1 MVNKK
6 IFLILFQLFCIFPFL
21 QAQQLMNY
29 EKAWIHIEDLI
40 NKKGLTET
48 ALKEVNQLF
57 ETAKKEKNASQQ
69 IKALVYKVH
78 LRQIKEEDADLKT
91 IKEIE
96 QEIETAVE
104 PVKSI
109 LYSLAAESYWNYFQ
123 NHRWL
128 IYDRTNTGKMI
139 NPDPETWTKVD
150 FHDKITHL
158 FRLSI
163 AQEYLLKQ
171 TTLEQFDVILSK
183 GNVRYLRP
191 TLFDLLSHRALRYF
205 ENDENDLI
213 QPEKIFEI
221 GSPSFYGPAK
231 EFIKLIPQTTDSFSL
246 QYQAFVLYQKLI
258 TFHLNDEKQ
267 LALMD
272 IDLLRLQFV
281 HRYSTLEDK
290 TDHYRAALLQFI
302 NQYQRSP
309 LTAQA
314 AYLLGKDY
322 AEYAHTYDFKKHKVD
337 DPLNPRW
344 YFKKAID
351 LCKPYTELNEES
363 EGISNCYNLIR
374 QINEKTIQIVTE
386 KVNLPNIPFRALVR
400 YRNIEKAYFRIIPVT
415 KSFYNDFV
423 QRSWDDSI
431 WRTLKDQSA
440 HIQLSFELPA
450 SEDKQLH
457 ATEIRIPA
465 LPVGTYIL
473 LASSNERFDLNENL
487 LSLHFFHS
495 SALAWMHNKN
505 HYYVVNRETGQPIKN
520 AQAIFWTHR
529 YDYNTNRF
537 IAIQNE
543 KYTTDGN
550 GYFKGLGPQTNVYFD
565 RTLEIRSGA
574 DYLHLDDHIYS
585 YNYTGNKDSEND
597 EQKKR
602 VFLFTDR
609 SIYRPGQTVYF
620 KGIVITQNSKTGKS
634 GILPAFKT
642 KMHLL
647 NTDHTRTDSIEVT
660 TNEFGSFTGQFQIP
674 TGKLNGEFSIEES
687 ITGTTT
693 GFSVEE
699 YKRPQ
704 FFIEYAPIKKTFRV
718 YDTIQ
723 ITGIAKAYAGN
734 TITDAKVK
742 YRVVRQPRLPY
753 PWLCRVWGWPDTKEQ
768 EITNG
773 TTATQPD
780 GSFHI
785 NFTATP
791 DKLIRKEL
799 NPVFEYKVIADIT
812 DLNGETRTAETTIS
826 SGYQSL
832 QLKVSMPESIKSTIN
847 NFNQLTIRTDN
858 LMGQHIAWPVTVTMH
873 RIQAPD
879 RLIRN
884 RYWDEPD
891 QFIINEETYKKEFPY
906 DLYYRELDQ
915 DTWKRIGFIAIKS
928 DTTREDGRFSFPV
941 VTSSKEKKKLI
952 PGWYVVEV
960 VTHDKDGQE
969 LKDNIY
975 IELKDDASDRT
986 TAPVY
991 IWSFPEANNTEPGTY
1006 TTIQFGSSA
1015 ENVFIVQHHEKNEN
1029 VEPVFHRISQEHKSI
1044 RIPITESERGG
1055 TGYSFSFIKHNRF
1068 FSFTRT
1074 INVPYS
1080 NKELVISHE
1089 TFRDKTQP
1097 GSKEQWKVKI
1107 SGKNGDRVAAELLT
1121 SLYDAS
1127 LDQFRIHYWNKPDI
1141 YPLYT
1146 IKNEWTSGGFYKIE
1160 SLNKNWYKIQWKGFD
1175 KRYDEL
1181 IGIMSM
1187 SQSYLLKRGRMD
1199 AVSMMPNASNL
1210 EDVQLQEK
1218 RSPDS
1223 SVVQTDQKR
1232 PEAQK
1237 RKRDDWG
1244 EIQIRSNFNETAFF
1258 HPSLRTD
1265 STGAVEINLVMPEA
1279 LTQWKWLLLA
1289 HTKDLSFGFSEK
1301 KIVTQKKLMVQS
1313 FAPRFLREG
1322 DLFEFTAKITNLSD
1336 ERIKGQS
1343 ALFLFRNSSGISV
1356 DSLFQN
1362 NNPVCD
1368 FSLEPG
1374 RSTVVIFKTTIP
1386 DLFSELLTYRIIAK
1400 GSPEKGMMLAVSD
1413 GEESLLPVLTNR
1425 ILVTES
1431 LPINSRKDGTTNFTF
1446 SKLLNYTSNTL
1457 THHLITIEY
1466 TSNPVW
1472 YAIQAL
1478 PYIMEIPFVC
1488 AEQVWN
1494 QFYANALASHITNK
1508 LPRIKTYFEQWQ
1520 QLDSSILMSNLEKNA
1535 ELKSILLQET
1545 PWILE
1550 AKNESQQKKHI
1561 ALLFDLVR
1569 LSKELNKTIEYLKSM
1584 QAPNG
1589 GFVWLKGGPDD
1600 RYMTQ
1605 YIVTGIGHLMKLQAL
1620 PDQHQQAINA
1630 ILEKAILYLDQQI
1643 LNDYNELL
1651 KTKVNLKQNQ
1661 ISHIQI
1667 QYLYMRSFFK
1677 SIPQTAGTQKAYQY
1691 YYGQAR
1697 KYWLK
1702 NSRNMQGMIALV
1714 LNRNGD
1720 FKTPRSIVLSLK
1732 ENATR
1737 TDEMGMYWKEFNS
1750 GYYWHQA
1757 PIEAQALMI
1766 EVFQEIAK
1774 DEEVLSDLKTWL
1786 LKQKQTQNWKST
1798 KATAEACYALLLQ
1811 GLSWIEHEPTA
1822 AIKLGDTNFNSKTE
1836 QTTPGLGYFKRTI
1849 NGREVKPQN
1858 GNIQLTVQGSRNMP
1872 TWGGIYWQYFENLDQ
1887 VTASATSLQLK
1898 KKYFL
1903 EQNTING
1910 PLLIPITDTTR
1921 LHVGD
1926 KIKVRIELKT
1936 DRHLEYVHMKDLRP
1950 ACMEPGNTI
1959 SGYKWQGGIG
1969 YYETT
1974 RDAATDFFIDRL
1986 NRGSYVFEYPL
1997 YVTHNGSYSS
2007 GITSIQCLYAPE
2019 FSAHSE
2025 GIRIKVE

>member
-1 MVNKK
+1 MVSKK
-6 IFLILFQLFCIFPFL
+6 IYLILFQLFFTFPFL
-21 QAQQLMNY
+21 QGQQLMNY
-29 EKAWIHIEDLI
+29 EKAWTHIEDLI

-91 IKEIE
+91 IKELE
-96 QEIETAVE
+96 KEIETAVE

-109 LYSLAAESYWNYFQ
+109 LYNLAAESYWNYFQ
-123 NHRWL
+123 NNRWQ
-128 IYDRTNTGKMI
+128 IYDRTNTGNMV
-139 NPDPETWTKVD
+139 NPDPETWTRFD
-150 FHDKITHL
+150 FHLKITQL
-158 FRLSI
+158 FQLSI
-163 AQEYLLKQ
+163 AQEILLKH
-171 TTLEQFDVILSK
+171 TSLEQFEAILSK
-183 GNVRYLRP
+183 GNMRHLRP

-205 ENDENDLI
+205 ENDENNPV
-213 QPEKIFEI
+213 QPEKAFEI
-221 GSPSFYGPAK
+221 GSIPFYGSAK
-231 EFIKLIPQTTDSFSL
+231 EFIKLTPQTTDTISL

-258 TFHLNDEKQ
+258 TFHLNDENP

-272 IDLLRLQFV
+272 IDLLRLQFI

-290 TDHYRAALLQFI
+290 SEYYRSALLQFI
-302 NQYQRSP
+302 NLYQRSP

-314 AYLLGKDY
+314 AYLLGKEY
-322 AEYAHTYDFKKHKVD
+322 AEFAHTYDFKKHKVD
-337 DPLNPRW
+337 DGQNPRW

-351 LCKPYTELNEES
+351 LCKPYTELKEES

-374 QINEKTIQIVTE
+374 QINEKTIRITTE
-386 KVNLPNIPFRALVR
+386 KVNLPNKPFRALVS
-400 YRNIEKAYFRIIPVT
+400 YRNIEKAFFRIIPVT
-415 KSFYNDFV
+415 QSFYNDFV

-440 HIQLSFELPA
+440 HMQLSFELPA

-465 LPVGTYIL
+465 LPTGSYIL
-473 LASSNERFDLNENL
+473 LASSNERFDVNENL
-487 LSLHFFHS
+487 LALHFFHS

-529 YDYNTNRF
+529 YDYNINRF
-537 IAIQNE
+537 VATQNE

-550 GYFKGLGPQTNVYFD
+550 GYFKAQEQQSNMYFD
-565 RTLEIRSGA
+565 RTLEIRSGI
-574 DYLHLDDHIYS
+574 DQLHLDERIYS
-585 YNYTGNKDSEND
+585 YTYTGNESTEN
-597 EQKKR
+597 EELKKR

-609 SIYRPGQTVYF
+609 SIYRPGQTVFF
-620 KGIVITQNSKTGKS
+620 KGIVITQNNKTGKS

-642 KMHLL
+642 NIHLL
-647 NTDHTRTDSIEVT
+647 NTDHTRTDSIEVI

-704 FFIEYAPIKKTFRV
+704 FFIEYAPIKKTYRV

-723 ITGIAKAYAGN
+723 VTGIAKAFAGN

-742 YRVVRQPRLPY
+742 YRVVREARLPY
-753 PWLCRVWGWPDTKEQ
+753 PWLCRIWGWPETKQQ

-780 GSFHI
+780 GSFCI

-791 DKLIRKEL
+791 DKQIRKEL
-799 NPVFEYKVIADIT
+799 NPFFEYKVIVDIT

-832 QLKVSMPESIKSTIN
+832 QLKVSIPESIQSTIN
-847 NFNQLTIRTDN
+847 NFNQLIVRTEN
-858 LMGQHIAWPVTVTMH
+858 LMGQHVAWPVTVSMH

-879 RLIRN
+879 RLIRD

-891 QFIINEETYKKEFPY
+891 QFIINEETYKKDFPY
-906 DLYYRELDQ
+906 DLYHWELEQ
-915 DTWKRIGFIAIKS
+915 DTWKRIGFIATIS
-928 DTTREDGRFSFPV
+928 DTTREDGRFSFPIV
-941 VTSSKEKKKLI
+941 KNSKEKKKI
-952 PGWYVVEV
+952 SPGWYVVDV
-960 VTHDKDGQE
+960 VTRDKDGQE
-969 LKDNIY
+969 LKEKIY

-986 TAPVY
+986 TAPGY
-991 IWSFPEANNTEPGTY
+991 IWKFPEEIIAEPGKLA
-1006 TTIQFGSSA
+1006 TIQFGSSA
-1015 ENVFIVQHHEKNEN
+1015 NDVFIVQQHEKNES
-1029 VEPVFHRISQEHKSI
+1029 VQPVFHRISNEHKSI
-1044 RIPITESERGG
+1044 RIPITETERGG

-1068 FSFTRT
+1068 FSITRT
-1074 INVPYS
+1074 IHVPYS
-1080 NKELVISHE
+1080 NKELVITHE

-1121 SLYDAS
+1121 TLYDAS
-1127 LDQFRIHYWNKPDI
+1127 LDQFRIHSWNKPDI
-1141 YPLYT
+1141 YPLYG
-1146 IKNEWTSGGFYKIE
+1146 IKNEWTAGGFNKIE
-1160 SLNKNWYKIQWKGFD
+1160 SLNKAWYKTQWKGFD

-1181 IGIMSM
+1181 IGIMSF
-1187 SQSYLLKRGRMD
+1187 SHSFLLKRGRMD

-1218 RSPDS
+1218 SSPDS

-1244 EIQIRSNFNETAFF
+1244 DIQVRSNFNETAFF

-1265 STGAVEINLVMPEA
+1265 STGTVEINLIMPEA

-1289 HTKDLSFGFSEK
+1289 HTKDLSFGWSEK

-1336 ERIKGQS
+1336 DRINGQS

-1374 RSTVVIFKTTIP
+1374 RSTVVKFKTHIP
-1386 DLFSELLTYRIIAK
+1386 AHFPELLTYRIMAK
-1400 GSPEKGMMLAVSD
+1400 GAPEKGMTVAVSD
-1413 GEESLLPVLTNR
+1413 GEEALLPVLSNR

-1446 SKLLNYTSNTL
+1446 SKLLNNTSNTL
-1457 THHLITIEY
+1457 THHSITIEY

-1478 PYIMEIPFVC
+1478 PYMIERPYVC
-1488 AEQVWN
+1488 AEQIWN

-1508 LPRIKTYFEQWQ
+1508 LPRIKTYFEQWKHF
-1520 QLDSSILMSNLEKNA
+1520 DSTILKSNLEKNE

-1569 LSKELNKTIEYLKSM
+1569 LSMELNKTIEYLKNM

-1605 YIVTGIGHLMKLQAL
+1605 YIVTGIGHLIKLQAL
-1620 PDQHQQAINA
+1620 PEQHKQEIYA
-1630 ILEKAILYLDQQI
+1630 ILEKAIPYLDQQI
-1643 LNDYNELL
+1643 LKDYNELV
-1651 KTKVNLKQNQ
+1651 KIKANLKQNQ
-1661 ISHIQI
+1661 ISQIQI

-1697 KYWLK
+1697 KHWLK
-1702 NSRNMQGMIALV
+1702 NSRYMQGMIALF
-1714 LNRNGD
+1714 LTRNGD
-1720 FKTPRSIVLSLK
+1720 FKTSRSIVRSLK
-1732 ENATR
+1732 ENALR
-1737 TDEMGMYWKEFNS
+1737 NDEMGMYWKEFNT
-1750 GYYWHQA
+1750 GYYWHEA

-1774 DEEVLSDLKTWL
+1774 DEEVISDLKTWL

-1811 GLSWIEHEPTA
+1811 GISWIENEPIA
-1822 AIKLGDTNFNSKTE
+1822 EIKLGDRNFSSQTE

-1849 NGREVKPQN
+1849 EGNEVKPQN
-1858 GNIQLTVQGSRNMP
+1858 GKIQLTVQGSRNMP

-1887 VTASATSLQLK
+1887 ITASVTSLQLK

-1910 PLLIPITDTTR
+1910 PILIPITDTTR

-1936 DRHLEYVHMKDLRP
+1936 DRQLEYVHMKDLRP
-1950 ACMEPGNTI
+1950 ACMEPSNTI

-1969 YYETT
+1969 YYEST

-1997 YVTHNGSYSS
+1997 YVTHKGSYSS
-2007 GITSIQCLYAPE
+2007 GVTNIQCLYAPE

-2025 GIRIKVE
+2025 GIRIVVE